1 MPTMQD
7 INFSFAE
14 QQKAR
19 EERRRFLSDI
29 DPRRRSV
36 ATSAPDVAG
45 RSPWKVR
52 QLGDADREPR
62 WTVATDKSGK
72 RTFSEHRPAEN
83 CGLFDAKNRPQ
94 NASRFSLKIVR
105 GVCLC
110 REFDAESG
118 DFVSCL
124 GATAVELINTGKAE
138 VLEEVRPPL

>member
-36 ATSAPDVAG
+36 ATTVPDGGG

-62 WTVATDKSGK
+62 WSVATDKSGK
-72 RTFSEHRPAEN
+72 RTFTENRPAEN
-83 CGLFDAKNRPQ
+83 SGLFDAKNRPQ

-110 REFDAESG
+110 REFDAEPG

-124 GATAVELINTGKAE
+124 GATAIELINNGKAL
-138 VLEEVRPPL
+138 VIEEVRPPI